1 MRVSFMDGNVHILP
15 NAIHQRVRFESIKTN
30 LIFFTSIIMASDS
43 LHKVDESTGTV
54 DIVVPAGIEV
64 QVSVTFLQTYRQII
78 SETWLSGGLLK
89 KEEFYASDHP
99 EKSGDSTTP
108 CEAIARQLTLRFLY
122 FIDGRQRPIPSEML
136 EVITESQEADSLT
149 LLIFARD
156 ESSSRPTDSS
166 DSDMFARV
174 TLYDPSSPAVEHGLG
189 GATTVPESGDEG
201 TTSNAEEPQYVTPDL
216 SNIQA
221 KIVPGLNKAY
231 QYFIFFRFNKLSGFR
246 DTMKSEIIPVISTAK
261 DVFDML
267 KKKEFPS
274 SGLPNTDWEYVGCSV
289 GFSSIGLSK
298 LGLNDYLYDE
308 AFHRGQK
315 QDAKDLGDKGTESE
329 GEFLPD
335 WEDKYLEEIH
345 GVFQITAHNDSK
357 GKAFAYQLKQAFSY
371 SKGIKT
377 VLSFQTQFRPHPDTP
392 NEHFGFRDGIS
403 KPEIEGYTFDDELP
417 IRFPG
422 CLLMGRKGDLD
433 KDRRPAWAFDGSFFV
448 FRKLRQLVPEFNS
461 FLQENG
467 VKLFPSSTPE
477 NAADKLGARVFG
489 RWKSGT
495 PVVLSPDEDDK
506 SISQDNNQINNFQYP
521 ADQNACPFAA
531 HTQKSYPRTN
541 MPGSNDHLFRRSS
554 IPYGDELDASEISTS
569 TTQKD
574 RGLLFLCYQSSIE
587 RGFKY
592 TQQRFNN
599 PDFPFS
605 PLQSEKPG
613 QKPGYDAVI
622 GSSPRYMTGANP
634 EKPTDKL
641 SIPLRFVE
649 ARGGEY
655 FFMPSISTLN
665 MIAP

>member
-1 MRVSFMDGNVHILP
+1 
-15 NAIHQRVRFESIKTN
+15 
-30 LIFFTSIIMASDS
+30 MAFDS
-43 LHKVDESTGTV
+43 HNVDESTGTV
-54 DIVVPAGIEV
+54 GIAVPAGIEV
-64 QVSVTFLQTYRQII
+64 QVSITFQQTYRQII
-78 SETWLSGGLLK
+78 SETWLSDGLLK

-108 CEAIARQLTLRFLY
+108 AETIERQLQLRFLY
-122 FIDGRQRPIPSEML
+122 FIEGRQRPIPSEML
-136 EVITESQEADSLT
+136 EVITESQGADSLA
-149 LLIFARD
+149 LRIVARD
-156 ESSSRPTDSS
+156 ESSSGAS
-166 DSDMFARV
+166 DIDMFARV

-189 GATTVPESGDEG
+189 GATTSDEE
-201 TTSNAEEPQYVTPDL
+201 TTSNAEEPQDVAPDL

-221 KIVPGLNKAY
+221 EIVPGLNKAY
-231 QYFIFFRFNKLSGFR
+231 QYFIFFRFNKISGFR

-315 QDAKDLGDKGTESE
+315 QDAKDLGDKGIESE

-357 GKAFAYQLKQAFSY
+357 GKAFVYQLKQAFSY
-371 SKGIKT
+371 SGGIKT
-377 VLSFQTQFRPHPDTP
+377 VLSFRTHFRPHPDTR

-422 CLLMGRKGDLD
+422 SPVVDPGCLLMGRKGDLD
-433 KDRRPAWAFDGSFFV
+433 KDRRPAWAVDGSFFV
-448 FRKLRQLVPEFNS
+448 FRRLRQLVPEFNS
-461 FLQENG
+461 FLRENG
-467 VKLFPSSTPE
+467 VKLFPSLTPE
-477 NAADKLGARVFG
+477 DAADKLGARMFG

-495 PVVLSPDEDDK
+495 PIVHSPDEDDK
-506 SISQDNNQINNFQYP
+506 SISEDNDKINNFQYP
-521 ADQNACPFAA
+521 ADQEACPFAA

-541 MPGSNDHLFRRSS
+541 MPGSNDHLFRRAS
-554 IPYGDELDASEISTS
+554 IPYGFELDASEISTS
-569 TTQKD
+569 TTQQD
-574 RGLLFLCYQSSIE
+574 RGLIFLCYQSIIE

-613 QKPGYDAVI
+613 HDAVL

-641 SIPLRFVE
+641 SIPFRFVE

-665 MIAP
+665 KIADE

>member
-1 MRVSFMDGNVHILP
+1 MGYSCTPKRYQMDVI
-15 NAIHQRVRFESIKTN
+15 RSISSYA
-30 LIFFTSIIMASDS
+30 LIMAFDS
-43 LHKVDESTGTV
+43 HNVDESTATV
-54 DIVVPAGIEV
+54 DIAVPAGIEV
-64 QVSVTFLQTYRQII
+64 QVSITFQQTYRQII
-78 SETWLSGGLLK
+78 SETWLSDDSLN

-108 CEAIARQLTLRFLY
+108 AETIERQLKLRFLY
-122 FIDGRQRPIPSEML
+122 FIEGRQRPIPSEML

-201 TTSNAEEPQYVTPDL
+201 TTSNAEEPQYVAPDL

-221 KIVPGLNKAY
+221 EIVPGLNKAY
-231 QYFIFFRFNKLSGFR
+231 QYFIFFRFNKISGFR

-267 KKKEFPS
+267 KKKDFPS

-289 GFSSIGLSK
+289 GFSAIGLSK
-298 LGLNDYLYDE
+298 LGLDDYLYDE

-329 GEFLPD
+329 GDFFPD

-357 GKAFAYQLKQAFSY
+357 GKAFVYQLKQAFSY

-403 KPEIEGYTFDDELP
+403 KPEMEGYTFDDELP

-422 CLLMGRKGDLD
+422 SPVVDPGCLR
-433 KDRRPAWAFDGSFFV
+433 
-448 FRKLRQLVPEFNS
+448 LRQLVPEFNS
-461 FLQENG
+461 FLRENG
-467 VKLFPSSTPE
+467 VKLFPSLTPE
-477 NAADKLGARVFG
+477 DAADKLGARMFG

-495 PVVLSPDEDDK
+495 PIVHSPDEDDK
-506 SISQDNNQINNFQYP
+506 SISEDNDKINNFQYP
-521 ADQNACPFAA
+521 ADQEACPFAA

-541 MPGSNDHLFRRSS
+541 MPGSNDHLFRRAS
-554 IPYGDELDASEISTS
+554 IPYGFELDASEISTS
-569 TTQKD
+569 TTQQD

-613 QKPGYDAVI
+613 HDAVL

-634 EKPTDKL
+634 EKPTEKL
-641 SIPLRFVE
+641 SIPFRFVE

-665 MIAP
+665 KIANE